1 MIPRA
6 ATIAGDDGGDI
17 WEEGDED
24 VGAFPDAG
32 VVDRVNWC

>member
-6 ATIAGDDGGDI
+6 ATIAGNDGGDI
-17 WEEGDED
+17 WEEGDEEGN

-32 VVDRVNWC
+32 VVDRVK